1 MDMSGKIAIPVG
13 IIFAF
18 LVAITSGILSWAR
31 GDRHTNM
38 LETADERQKQMQDC
52 LATLAT
58 NSTKEVT
65 LLEQIANSLQ
75 RR

>member
-1 MDMSGKIAIPVG
+1 MSGKLVIPIG
-13 IIFAF
+13 IVFA
-18 LVAITSGILSWAR
+18 LLASLTSGILSWAR
-31 GDRHTNM
+31 SSKHTSM
-38 LETADERQKQMQDC
+38 LESSDERQRQCQSC

-58 NSTKEVT
+58 ESTKQTT